1 MPIWS
6 LHGNG
11 RTVEPGKVVAPR
23 ERLNWGATVAI
34 GAQHVV
40 AMFGATFLVPLLTG
54 FPVSTTL
61 LFSGIGT
68 LLFLLLT
75 GNRLPS
81 YLGSSFAF
89 IAPITAIN
97 AGKALETP
105 EQISQALLGVVAAGV
120 VLAVVGFIVQAVGT
134 RWIEKLMPPVVA
146 GSIVALIGFNLAP
159 AAWNNFKLQPELATV
174 TLIAV
179 VLFSVL
185 FRGFLGR
192 ISIFL
197 GVIVGYIV
205 SMFLHEWTGRE
216 GETQSAKF
224 DRVAELAQVDSF
236 GDIFGKWIG
245 LPQFHLPAFGDAA
258 SWGFL
263 PMFLPVVLV
272 LIAENIGH
280 VRGVASMAEDP
291 SINKQT
297 GNALFADGVATT
309 IAGAFGGSAT
319 TTYGENIGVM
329 AATRVYSTA
338 AYWVAGAVAI
348 LFSFS
353 PLVAAIIDT
362 IPAGVIGGV
371 TTALYGLIGIIGIK
385 IWVDNRVDFSRPVN
399 QYTAA
404 VSLVIAI
411 AGFTMQWGDFQLGA
425 IVVGSLAALVIY
437 HLGNFIARLR
447 KTGADDGGPIPAVG
461 PLGGDPE

>member
-205 SMFLHEWTGRE
+205 AAFTG
-216 GETQSAKF
+216 
-224 DRVAELAQVDSF
+224 QVDF
-236 GDIFGKWIG
+236 KAVGEADWIG
-245 LPQFHLPAFGDAA
+245 LPQFHIAGFTDPGA
-258 SWGFL
+258 WGVVL
-263 PMFLPVVLV
+263 MFLPVVLV
-272 LIAENIGH
+272 LIAENVGH
-280 VRGVASMAEDP
+280 VRGVATMTEDP
-291 SINKQT
+291 SINRHT
-297 GNALFADGVATT
+297 GRALIADGVATT
-309 IAGAFGGSAT
+309 LAGSFGGSGT

-348 LFSFS
+348 LLAFS
-353 PLVAAIIDT
+353 PKVGAVFNT
-362 IPAGVIGGV
+362 IPPGVLGGV
-371 TTALYGLIGIIGIK
+371 TTALYGLIGVIGIK

-399 QYTAA
+399 QYTVA
-404 VSLVIAI
+404 VSFVIAI
-411 AGFTMQWGDFQLGA
+411 AGFAMGWGSFQLGA
-425 IVVGSLAALVIY
+425 IVIGTIAALLIY
-437 HLGNFIARLR
+437 HLGNLVARWR
-447 KTGADDGGPIPAVG
+447 KTGADDGGPLPAVG
-461 PLGGDPE
+461 QLGGDPQ